1 MDLRDKIRKERE
13 QHTKGLPNVIDELT
27 QNSLLELLEAE
38 GYDGESLR
46 LLSETIT
53 KIVMKSPILGKVI
66 GHHDV

>member
-1 MDLRDKIRKERE
+1 MKKELE
-13 QHTKGLPNVIDELT
+13 QHTQGLSTVIDELT